1 MASDSADPAA
11 AGGRPR
17 TRELTRA
24 ANRFHDRVAMP
35 VTSAQLQPDAAP
47 RSRRPSVGSIA
58 WVFGRLGS
66 TVFGGGTATIAILEQ
81 EIVDRHHWLDRRETR
96 LAFAVSRLTPGTNLL
111 AYCAGVGWLMRRSV
125 GAVVALVA
133 GSAPASVLAVAL
145 TAFYASWTQ
154 HALAQLALRGALASA
169 VAIMVSTCWTI
180 VGPPLRSPYRG
191 RVVLLFIGAFTLAM
205 WGVSPLRVL
214 SLSAVLGAL
223 WTESEDA

>member
-1 MASDSADPAA
+1 MS
-11 AGGRPR
+11 
-17 TRELTRA
+17 
-24 ANRFHDRVAMP
+24 
-35 VTSAQLQPDAAP
+35 VTSAQLQPGAATP
-47 RSRRPSVGSIA
+47 SRRPSVGSIA
-58 WVFGRLGS
+58 WVFARFGS

-81 EIVDRHHWLDRRETR
+81 EIVERQHWLDRRETH
-96 LAFAVSRLTPGTNLL
+96 LAFAVARLTPGTNML
-111 AYCAGVGWLMRRSV
+111 AFCVGVGWLMRRTV
-125 GAVVALVA
+125 GAVVALVSV
-133 GSAPASVLAVAL
+133 SAPCSVLAAAL

-180 VGPPLRSPYRG
+180 VRPPLRSPYRG

-223 WTESEDA
+223 WAEPEDA